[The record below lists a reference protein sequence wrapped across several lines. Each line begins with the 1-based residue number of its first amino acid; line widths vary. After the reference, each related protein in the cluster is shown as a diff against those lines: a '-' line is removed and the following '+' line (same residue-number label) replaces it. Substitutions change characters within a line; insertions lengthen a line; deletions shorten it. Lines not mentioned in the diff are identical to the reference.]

1 MVLKLAY
8 LICLSLICRNEQ
20 SNEKIA
26 IFGMHHMF
34 DFLLSL
40 QNNFRMT
47 LVPLTGPASPKVSEM
62 ISERDAVDRSWPP
75 GRSGNR
81 QPSCFERSRQ
91 RARSVVPSS
100 LGLRF
105 AVVEAVRKIVHHGRA
120 GGQYKKISHSGISP
134 RDWRHANDASAE
146 PPLLLLSRAYPTA
159 QLPRRIKQTGKLS
172 LCLGRDSSR
181 HFF

>member
-1 MVLKLAY
+1 ML
-8 LICLSLICRNEQ
+8 
-20 SNEKIA
+20 
-26 IFGMHHMF
+26 
-34 DFLLSL
+34 DFMLSL

-75 GRSGNR
+75 RRIGNR

-91 RARSVVPSS
+91 RTRSVVPSS

-146 PPLLLLSRAYPTA
+146 LPSPLSGSSRVRTQLSNSAGGSSSRESCLYPW
-159 QLPRRIKQTGKLS
+159 
-172 LCLGRDSSR
+172 GRVSSR
-181 HFF
+181 HFILKLIEERA